1 MNNSPAPRERPSWRW
16 ASPLVL
22 LLIILTWLSF
32 APAGAP
38 GHAVKRF
45 ISFTTGFCSSCA
57 RQEIDPSVPF
67 VKSMSGAPVA
77 PDLEEKAK
85 QFALETHVQIVE
97 DEGRFNYLL
106 HARGEPI
113 KLFSTDASL
122 EGLQEGR
129 SKLAG
134 VIDAKLKAL
143 QEGDLKASFAL
154 ENELVEEQKSL
165 AGANTDSPNGEVKG
179 DAVGEAKSGKA
190 KEATPIQAKRILAR
204 TPRLDELWGVEAA
217 LARSKPSHLAPGDRL
232 GIKFYFL
239 KDPLYKEEPGYAYYT
254 TDKDGRKAIYVTPGA
269 TDKLRPTDADAPVW
283 ARPTRF
289 KPGGHYFDTIESLML
304 HELAHNHQ
312 ERMGWENGD
321 EVMARMTASL
331 GYVKAVDPQT
341 GVRVFYLKVPLAPL
355 PASAPPAAVAGSVSP
370 EEAAG
375 ATALPAQS
383 AAEKFAYYR
392 VERPVDQKLGKR
404 WLRVNLEGQY
414 LDRDGKVVAAAKAEA
429 ISNADMQKL
438 ALVKPASNYFDNPI
452 EVFAE
457 GMRLFRM
464 GGEARDTLFVEAP
477 LVYQLVKEED
487 QAELNLF
494 YGFYKVHEKRTLHKA
509 GKPVTTEE
517 TDSDQPV
524 YTRNWNGELVKYS
537 GAVADDLRTREAQ
550 LSGK

>member
-1 MNNSPAPRERPSWRW
+1 MKPEPTPREKPSWRW

-22 LLIILTWLSF
+22 LLFILTWLSF

-57 RQEIDPSVPF
+57 KQEIDPSVPF

-77 PDLEEKAK
+77 PDLEEKAR

-106 HARGEPI
+106 HARGEAI
-113 KLFSTDASL
+113 KLFSTAASL

-129 SKLAG
+129 GKLAG
-134 VIDAKLKAL
+134 VIDEKLKAL
-143 QEGDLKASFAL
+143 KEGDLKATFAL

-165 AGANTDSPNGEVKG
+165 AVAGTDSPNGEVKG
-179 DAVGEAKSGKA
+179 DAVGEVKGGQA
-190 KEATPIQAKRILAR
+190 KEAKPMQAKRILAR

-239 KDPLYKEEPGYAYYT
+239 KDPLYKEEQGYAYYT

-269 TDKLRPTDADAPVW
+269 TDKLRPTDADAPIW

-312 ERMGWENGD
+312 ERMGWESGD
-321 EVMARMTASL
+321 AVMVRMTESL
-331 GYVKAVDPQT
+331 GYVRAVDPQT
-341 GVRVFYLKVPLAPL
+341 GVRVFYIKVPLAPS
-355 PASAPPAAVAGSVSP
+355 PVSTTPSVSTP
-370 EEAAG
+370 PVSPSEAA
-375 ATALPAQS
+375 TAFAIPAQS
-383 AAEKFAYYR
+383 TEEKFAYYR
-392 VERPVDQKLGKR
+392 VERPVDAKLGKR
-404 WLRVNLEGQY
+404 WLRVNLDGQY

-438 ALVKPASNYFDNPI
+438 AMVKPASNYFDNPI

-464 GGEARDTLFVEAP
+464 GGEARDTLLTEAP

-487 QAELNLF
+487 QAELDRF
-494 YGFYKVHEKRTLHKA
+494 YGFYKVHEKRTLHKD

-537 GAVADDLRTREAQ
+537 AALQEDLRAREAK